1 MKLFFNV
8 ASPYAR
14 RVIVTAHEK
23 GLIDR
28 IEMRETDPWS
38 DPADL
43 HAATPVGKVPALVTD
58 DGSLI
63 TESALIGEYLDFVG
77 DGRSLLGADGMAT
90 RMRGA
95 LAQGLIDAAFAV
107 VIEGRRPSDRKW
119 PDWIDRQRRAID
131 RLMPRFETQD
141 GRFDLGDI
149 ALAAGLGYL
158 DFRLPDIEWRVGQPR
173 LAGWL
178 DGVNQR
184 PSMIATAPR

>member
-14 RVIVTAHEK
+14 RVIVTVHEK
-23 GLIDR
+23 GLTGR
-28 IEMRETDPWS
+28 IEMCEIDPWS

-43 HAATPVGKVPALVTD
+43 QAATPVGKVPALVTD
-58 DGSLI
+58 DGLLI
-63 TESALIGEYLDFVG
+63 TESALIGEYLDAVG
-77 DGRSLLGADGMAT
+77 DGPSLLGAD
-90 RMRGA
+90 RMLTQVRGA
-95 LAQGLIDAAFAV
+95 LAQGLIDAAFAI
-107 VIEGRRPSDRKW
+107 VIEGRRPAERQW

-131 RLMPRFETQD
+131 RLLPRVETQD

-158 DFRLPDIEWRVGQPR
+158 DFRLPDIAWRAAHPR
-173 LAGWL
+173 LADWL
-178 DGVNQR
+178 DTVDQR